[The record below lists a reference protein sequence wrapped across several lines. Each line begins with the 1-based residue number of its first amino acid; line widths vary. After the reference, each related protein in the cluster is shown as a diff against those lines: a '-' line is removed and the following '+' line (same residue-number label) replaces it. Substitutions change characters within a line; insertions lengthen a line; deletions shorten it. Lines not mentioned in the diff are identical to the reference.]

1 MRKIFHRTKSHDSLH
16 LFHNNENSKLKV
28 QHFILVFLFSVP
40 LFTLVFLFFPLH
52 RWHIMKRANLDKT
65 VAQLY
70 LKDWSMKSEI
80 SRKAQMYEHTIMHRT
95 NDCKSNIEDRNDRNN
110 ENMKMFT
117 PTPLH
122 HENANALLQQP
133 HCCNRSGV
141 YISSKG
147 TNFCDIIIPSSAA
160 ANAAAE
166 DPLTSLKMKH
176 KIRRNKK
183 ILKLR
188 KSKEIFHERL
198 ESMMSID
205 KL

>member
-1 MRKIFHRTKSHDSLH
+1 
-16 LFHNNENSKLKV
+16 
-28 QHFILVFLFSVP
+28 
-40 LFTLVFLFFPLH
+40 
-52 RWHIMKRANLDKT
+52 MKRANLDKT

-80 SRKAQMYEHTIMHRT
+80 LKKAQMYENKIMHRT
-95 NDCKSNIEDRNDRNN
+95 NDCKSNIEDRNNRNN
-110 ENMKMFT
+110 ENMKLFT

-122 HENANALLQQP
+122 HENALLKP
-133 HCCNRSGV
+133 LHCNRSGV

-160 ANAAAE
+160 TAE
-166 DPLTSLKMKH
+166 DPLISLKLKH

-188 KSKEIFHERL
+188 KYKEIFDDGL
-198 ESMMSID
+198 QSIAID

>member
-1 MRKIFHRTKSHDSLH
+1 MR
-16 LFHNNENSKLKV
+16 
-28 QHFILVFLFSVP
+28 
-40 LFTLVFLFFPLH
+40 
-52 RWHIMKRANLDKT
+52 RANLDKT

-80 SRKAQMYEHTIMHRT
+80 LRKAQMYEHTIMHRT
-95 NDCKSNIEDRNDRNN
+95 NDCKSNIEDRNNRNN

-122 HENANALLQQP
+122 HENVLLKP
-133 HCCNRSGV
+133 HCNRSGNV

-160 ANAAAE
+160 AE
-166 DPLTSLKMKH
+166 DPLISLKMKH
-176 KIRRNKK
+176 RRNKK

-188 KSKEIFHERL
+188 KYKEIFNDRL
-198 ESMMSID
+198 QSLISID